1 MVFRNKKRLKFFRK
15 IVVILK
21 ISLKLYRNTFRL
33 VENKTTIIPFRHAM
47 RYYKNRSHDDL
58 AKIYYRLKYIAEKE
72 RNAEMQWFDVEI
84 VDENYLLFLI
94 KDSLGE
100 WEYHL
105 MNPRKYKR

>member
-1 MVFRNKKRLKFFRK
+1 
-15 IVVILK
+15 
-21 ISLKLYRNTFRL
+21 
-33 VENKTTIIPFRHAM
+33 M

-84 VDENYLLFLI
+84 VDENYLLFLV
-94 KDSLGE
+94 KDTLGE

>member
-1 MVFRNKKRLKFFRK
+1 
-15 IVVILK
+15 
-21 ISLKLYRNTFRL
+21 
-33 VENKTTIIPFRHAM
+33 M

-84 VDENYLLFLI
+84 VDNFHLLFLV

-105 MNPRKYKR
+105 MNPRKYKK

>member
-1 MVFRNKKRLKFFRK
+1 MK
-15 IVVILK
+15 IL
-21 ISLKLYRNTFRL
+21 LHLYRNTFRL
-33 VENKTTIIPFRHAM
+33 VENKNTVIPFRHAM

-84 VDENYLLFLI
+84 VDENYLLFLV
-94 KDSLGE
+94 KDTLGE

>member
-1 MVFRNKKRLKFFRK
+1 M
-15 IVVILK
+15 K

-72 RNAEMQWFDVEI
+72 RNAEMQWFDVEM
-84 VDENYLLFLI
+84 VDENYLLFLV

>member
-1 MVFRNKKRLKFFRK
+1 MK
-15 IVVILK
+15 IL
-21 ISLKLYRNTFRL
+21 LHLYGNTFRL
-33 VENKTTIIPFRHAM
+33 VENKNTVIPFRHAM
-47 RYYKNRSHDDL
+47 RYCKNRSHDDL
-58 AKIYYRLKYIAEKE
+58 AKIYYILKYVVEKV

-105 MNPRKYKR
+105 QNPRKYKK

>member
-1 MVFRNKKRLKFFRK
+1 
-15 IVVILK
+15 
-21 ISLKLYRNTFRL
+21 
-33 VENKTTIIPFRHAM
+33 M

-58 AKIYYRLKYIAEKE
+58 AKIYYRLKYIAEKV

-105 MNPRKYKR
+105 MNPRKYKK